1 MEVMGGRSN
10 TRKSGK
16 AVGKYLVIF
25 LHSLSVVVY
34 DLQYSERA
42 ARGGHN
48 STSKV
53 FGPNDRRDPSV
64 SPELLSSLTM
74 FSGDKRGREVEF
86 KLIQTR

>member
-1 MEVMGGRSN
+1 MS
-10 TRKSGK
+10 
-16 AVGKYLVIF
+16 KYLVIF
-25 LHSLSVVVY
+25 LNSLSAVVY

-53 FGPNDRRDPSV
+53 FGTNDGRDPSV

-74 FSGDKRGREVEF
+74 FSGDKQGREVEF